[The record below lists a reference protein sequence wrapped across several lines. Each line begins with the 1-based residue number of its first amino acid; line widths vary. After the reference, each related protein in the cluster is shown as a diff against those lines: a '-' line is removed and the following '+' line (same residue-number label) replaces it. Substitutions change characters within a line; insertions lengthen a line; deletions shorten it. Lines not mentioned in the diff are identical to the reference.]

1 MSRNK
6 FKGVLLDLDDTLYDY
21 EICNQKALGKTIAYM
36 ASALEVDPA
45 DVNYNFLLA
54 RGQIHIQLK
63 GTAASHNRLLYF
75 QRMCELL
82 RVDKP
87 WVALDA
93 YEIYWKTFLEAME
106 LRKGTVNFLESIF
119 HLPICL
125 ITDLTAHIQFRKIR
139 KLKLGNYI
147 KFLVTSEETGCE
159 KPHPF
164 IFLSAL
170 RKLTLRTKDCFLV
183 GDNFENDIVGATNLG
198 ITAYWMNFHGDRRD
212 LPPEAVECPSIE
224 ELIWKMSDL
233 I

>member
-6 FKGVLLDLDDTLYDY
+6 FKGVLLDLDDTIYDY
-21 EICNQKALGKTIAYM
+21 EICNQT
-36 ASALEVDPA
+36 ALEITVTYASDCLGIDPG
-45 DVNYNFLLA
+45 DVKLKFEVA
-54 RGQIHIQLK
+54 RRQIHIQLK

-82 RVDKP
+82 RVDRP

-93 YEIYWKTFLEAME
+93 YDIYWKTFLEAME
-106 LRKGTVNFLESIF
+106 LRNGVVNFLESIS

-139 KLKLGNYI
+139 KLKLDNYI

-170 RKLTLRTKDCFLV
+170 RKLTLRPEDCFLV
-183 GDNFENDIVGATNLG
+183 GDNFENDIIGATNLG
-198 ITAYWMNFHGDRRD
+198 ITAYWMNFRGDRRD
-212 LPPEAVECPSIE
+212 LPPEAVECSSIE
-224 ELIWKMSDL
+224 ELRWKILDL

>member
-6 FKGVLLDLDDTLYDY
+6 FKGVLLDLDDTLYKY
-21 EICNQKALGKTIAYM
+21 KPCHHTALDRTLSYVSNSLRID
-36 ASALEVDPA
+36 SADAKLK
-45 DVNYNFLLA
+45 FLVA

-82 RVDKP
+82 RLDKP
-87 WVALDA
+87 WVAFEA
-93 YEIYWKTFLEAME
+93 YEIYWEAFLEAME
-106 LRKGTVNFLESIF
+106 LRKGVVNFLDSVS

-125 ITDLTAHIQFRKIR
+125 ITDLTTHIQFRKIR
-139 KLKLGNYI
+139 KLKLDNYI

-164 IFLSAL
+164 IFMSAL
-170 RKLTLRTKDCFLV
+170 RKLNLYPEDCFLI
-183 GDNFENDIVGATNLG
+183 GDNFENDIEGAANLG
-198 ITAYWMNFHGDRRD
+198 ITAYWMNFRGDMRE
-212 LPPEAVECPSIE
+212 LPPEAVECSSIE
-224 ELIWKMSDL
+224 ELRWKILDL